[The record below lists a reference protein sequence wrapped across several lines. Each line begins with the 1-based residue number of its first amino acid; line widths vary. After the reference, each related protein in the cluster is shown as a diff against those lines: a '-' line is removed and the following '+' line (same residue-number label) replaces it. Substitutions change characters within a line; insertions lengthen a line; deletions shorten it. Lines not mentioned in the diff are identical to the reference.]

1 MKSEK
6 SYASV
11 DDIKE
16 SANSVPRPIKIPNAI
31 IGYMADLIIA
41 RAKYKV
47 KGSVSTS
54 SVSTSSVS
62 TSSVSTPS
70 VSTSSVS
77 NDFDT

>member
-47 KGSVSTS
+47 KGSVSNS

-62 TSSVSTPS
+62 NSSVSTLS
-70 VSTSSVS
+70 
-77 NDFDT
+77 DT

>member
-47 KGSVSTS
+47 KGSVST
-54 SVSTSSVS
+54 
-62 TSSVSTPS
+62 PS
-70 VSTSSVS
+70 VSSSSVS
-77 NDFDT
+77 NDSVSSSSVSNDSVSSSSDT